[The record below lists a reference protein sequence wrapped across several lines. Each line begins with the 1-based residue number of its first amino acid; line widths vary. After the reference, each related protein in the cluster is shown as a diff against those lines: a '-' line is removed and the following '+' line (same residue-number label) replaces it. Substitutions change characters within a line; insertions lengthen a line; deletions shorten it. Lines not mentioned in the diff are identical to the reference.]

1 MQSEE
6 WWAARTARLIK
17 NEESF
22 REYNNRRMQQEPI
35 ALDDDIERI
44 PFICECG
51 DFNCVQGLITTA
63 AEFVDAHSAPNRFMV
78 LPGHVFPDVERVEA
92 RGDGYEIVA
101 KIEHDLDGLWR
112 AAGGVDEKAG

>member
-22 REYNNRRMQQEPI
+22 REYNNRRLQREPVPP
-35 ALDDDIERI
+35 DDDVEHI

-51 DFNCVQGLITTA
+51 DFGCVQALVVTA
-63 AEFVDAHSAPNRFMV
+63 AEYVAAHSGPNRFMV
-78 LPGHVFPDVERVEA
+78 LPGHVFDDVERSVE
-92 RGDGYEIVA
+92 R
-101 KIEHDLDGLWR
+101 HDHFEVVEKLDMDVDSLWR
-112 AAGGVDEKAG
+112 AAGGVDERAS